1 MAFVDISW
9 EDVMGAL
16 TSLKMTAKFILQPN
30 GQTYFISEPT
40 SDTQLKGMKDYLNH
54 KGWWFEVK

>member
-30 GQTYFISEPT
+30 GQTYFVSEPN
-40 SDTQLKGMKDYLNH
+40 SDTQLNAMKEYLDRRE
-54 KGWWFEVK
+54 WWYEVK